1 MNKFTL
7 CLVLSLAT
15 VGARAE
21 QTTTEPSAAPVASTP
36 ASSPAPQALVT
47 PSANP
52 HPMANTAQQPVLT
65 PEDNKILAQARIE
78 LQKDP
83 ELIDLSNQI
92 KALME
97 KRAKLAEEKLQKLN
111 PEAAAILQKL
121 KDAQAKM
128 MAERKAQME
137 AMQAK
142 YKAQQEAAEATKAA
156 PVPAPVPPATPVVP
170 PAAK

>member
-21 QTTTEPSAAPVASTP
+21 QTTAEPSSTPPAPVP
-36 ASSPAPQALVT
+36 ANVPAAMSPVGPG
-47 PSANP
+47 ANP
-52 HPMANTAQQPVLT
+52 HPMVSPSPQSVLT

-83 ELIDLSNQI
+83 ELVDLNNQI

-97 KRAKLAEEKLQKLN
+97 KRMKLVEEKLQKLN
-111 PEAAAILQKL
+111 PEAAAVLQKL
-121 KDAQAKM
+121 KTAQEKM

-142 YKAQQEAAEATKAA
+142 NKVQPEAVEAAKSA
-156 PVPAPVPPATPVVP
+156 PVSAPVTLATPVVP
-170 PAAK
+170 PAGK